1 MSHNLS
7 LSKLV
12 EATTVVHARRSSWSR
27 VTDTDEFN
35 GRFSFV
41 SRLPQYLMRAMF
53 VGALH
58 VTDAIAARGGA
69 CLVCWV
75 GKRVWGGWSG
85 VRKGKIVLSDR
96 GGVG

>member
-58 VTDAIAARGGA
+58 VTDAIAARGG
-69 CLVCWV
+69 VCV
-75 GKRVWGGWSG
+75 WSG
-85 VRKGKIVLSDR
+85 LLRR
-96 GGVG
+96 GAGGQV